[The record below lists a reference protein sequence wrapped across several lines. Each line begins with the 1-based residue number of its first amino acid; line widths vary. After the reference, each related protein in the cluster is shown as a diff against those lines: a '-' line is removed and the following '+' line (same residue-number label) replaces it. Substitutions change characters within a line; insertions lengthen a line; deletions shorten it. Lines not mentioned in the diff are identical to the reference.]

1 MYRMG
6 IICMTNLITI
16 NLVIFSFGCSSF
28 TVCVSLAVSINILM
42 PFVKSRRNAEKKRNG
57 IFTEVRTA
65 NSSIVIMV
73 ESKLSCCFMFNLVV
87 VSCLFSLPCCPQ
99 TGCVT
104 NCNAGYFIPVTK
116 AIAVNLLYSSFPMWY
131 AISIHKPEKPQQVF
145 LVIFQRKPNSG
156 GSSRNDKSRNVV
168 LCLRQAL
175 PFFFHTGKALRDQYF
190 AAFFISGVH
199 IFFQRL

>member
-57 IFTEVRTA
+57 IFTDVRTA

-73 ESKLSCCFMFNLVV
+73 EAKLSCCFMF
-87 VSCLFSLPCCPQ
+87 
-99 TGCVT
+99 
-104 NCNAGYFIPVTK
+104 I
-116 AIAVNLLYSSFPMWY
+116 
-131 AISIHKPEKPQQVF
+131 
-145 LVIFQRKPNSG
+145 
-156 GSSRNDKSRNVV
+156 
-168 LCLRQAL
+168 
-175 PFFFHTGKALRDQYF
+175 
-190 AAFFISGVH
+190 
-199 IFFQRL
+199 